1 METRI
6 IGFAG
11 AKQSGKSTCSNFI
24 HGYELSGRDV
34 IDNFLLTDT
43 GRLIVKT
50 DIIEDGKESKSETFL
65 DTSRKDEQFVEW
77 AMFNMWPYV
86 KKYSFADTL
95 KEIAITL
102 FGLSYEQ
109 VYGDDSY
116 KNQRIPHLKWENMP
130 GVMTPTEWSTRQ
142 GGVIV
147 LTDSGGEAKVKLA
160 SEDFGI
166 QLNEGPMTA
175 REFLQYL
182 GTDIMR
188 KIHDPIWVNRL
199 IKDIKLE
206 EPTIAVVDDVRFLNE
221 IEAIQDAG
229 GIVIGLNR
237 CPFESVH
244 SSEQVVKD
252 HWNKFDYVI
261 DNQELGIQD
270 TCVEV
275 IKILEQAGWVSEK
288 SAQPETKTSA
298 IHTIKAKE

>member
-34 IDNFLLTDT
+34 VDSFLLTDT

-50 DIIEDGKESKSETFL
+50 DVIEDGKESKSETFL

-130 GVMTPTEWSTRQ
+130 GVISPEQQSGLGAPLLEKLDLTIRENGSMTS
-142 GGVIV
+142 
-147 LTDSGGEAKVKLA
+147 
-160 SEDFGI
+160 
-166 QLNEGPMTA
+166 

-188 KIHDPIWVNRL
+188 KIHDPIWVNRT

-206 EPTIAVVDDVRFLNE
+206 EPAIAVVDDVRFLNE

-252 HWNKFDYVI
+252 HQDKFDYVI
-261 DNQELGIQD
+261 DNQELGIQ
-270 TCVEV
+270 
-275 IKILEQAGWVSEK
+275 
-288 SAQPETKTSA
+288 ET
-298 IHTIKAKE
+298 

>member
-24 HGYELSGRDV
+24 HGYELSGRNV
-34 IDNFLLTDT
+34 VDNWTLTDT

-50 DIIEDGKESKSETFL
+50 DVVEDGKESKSETFL

-130 GVMTPTEWSTRQ
+130 GVMTPHEWSMRQ
-142 GGVIV
+142 GGVAAGYTQNPEEFNI
-147 LTDSGGEAKVKLA
+147 KL
-160 SEDFGI
+160 E
-166 QLNEGPMTA
+166 EGPMTA
-175 REFLQYL
+175 REFLQFL
-182 GTDIMR
+182 GTDVMR
-188 KIHDPIWVNRL
+188 KIHDPVWVNRM

-206 EPTIAVVDDVRFLNE
+206 EPAIAVVDDVRFLNE

-252 HWNKFDYVI
+252 HQDKFDYVI
-261 DNQELGIQD
+261 DNQELGIQE

-275 IKILEQAGWVSEK
+275 IKILERAGWLSEK
-288 SAQPETKTSA
+288 SAQSETCASNVAYKTSA
-298 IHTIKAKE
+298 IHTIKEKE

>member
-34 IDNFLLTDT
+34 VDSFLLTDT

-50 DIIEDGKESKSETFL
+50 DVIEDGKESKSETFL

-109 VYGDDSY
+109 VYGDNSY

-130 GVMTPTEWSTRQ
+130 RVISPEQQSGLGAPLLEKLGLTIRENGSMTS
-142 GGVIV
+142 
-147 LTDSGGEAKVKLA
+147 
-160 SEDFGI
+160 
-166 QLNEGPMTA
+166 

-188 KIHDPIWVNRL
+188 KIHDPIWVNRT

-206 EPTIAVVDDVRFLNE
+206 EPAIAVVDDVRFLNE

-229 GIVIGLNR
+229 GIVIGLDR

-252 HWNKFDYVI
+252 HRDKLDYVI
-261 DNQELGIQD
+261 DNQELGIQE

-275 IKILEQAGWVSEK
+275 IKILEQTGWVSEK
-288 SAQPETKTSA
+288 SAQSETKASA
-298 IHTIKAKE
+298 IHTIKTKE